1 MAATTHNAVRLTVE
15 QRISTRPARA
25 YRAPVAPARLS
36 STFSIAATRVD
47 FKHAQRSCSSRT
59 PASFVCSATAED
71 TTEAAPEPPADTVEG
86 GRHYEICYLIS
97 SDHSADEAQDLL
109 VKYKDFVLEKGGVIH
124 RLEDWGCRKL
134 AYPIKKSNEAYY
146 VLMNY
151 EMKPADA
158 KEMSD
163 EMSKDLEIL
172 RFMVLTRDYA
182 ITGPSPMLGGTG
194 L

>member
-1 MAATTHNAVRLTVE
+1 MAWC
-15 QRISTRPARA
+15 P
-25 YRAPVAPARLS
+25 
-36 STFSIAATRVD
+36 
-47 FKHAQRSCSSRT
+47 C
-59 PASFVCSATAED
+59 
-71 TTEAAPEPPADTVEG
+71 
-86 GRHYEICYLIS
+86 
-97 SDHSADEAQDLL
+97 AQDLL

-163 EMSKDLEIL
+163 DMSKDLDIL

-182 ITGPSPMLGGTG
+182 ITGAYQTHHVVGFWCSRQGWPSTRSYVWASRVVLIAYCVVLRTVSNAGWDRTVSMRDVISVDVYLA
-194 L
+194 

>member
-1 MAATTHNAVRLTVE
+1 MAWC
-15 QRISTRPARA
+15 P
-25 YRAPVAPARLS
+25 
-36 STFSIAATRVD
+36 
-47 FKHAQRSCSSRT
+47 C
-59 PASFVCSATAED
+59 
-71 TTEAAPEPPADTVEG
+71 
-86 GRHYEICYLIS
+86 
-97 SDHSADEAQDLL
+97 AQDLL

-163 EMSKDLEIL
+163 DMSKDLDIL

>member
-1 MAATTHNAVRLTVE
+1 MTVIILL
-15 QRISTRPARA
+15 Q
-25 YRAPVAPARLS
+25 
-36 STFSIAATRVD
+36 
-47 FKHAQRSCSSRT
+47 
-59 PASFVCSATAED
+59 
-71 TTEAAPEPPADTVEG
+71 EPPADTVDG
-86 GRHYEICYLIS
+86 GKHYEICYLIS

-163 EMSKDLEIL
+163 DMSKDLEIL
-172 RFMVLTRDYA
+172 RFMVLTREHA